1 MSPYQQDVIGTTLS
15 EYDIQAQKG
24 AQGVPA
30 AAIAAGAFGG
40 GREGVQRAE
49 YGAASDRN
57 RAALQAGLL
66 QQGFGQAQ
74 QLAAQQYQ
82 QQMGLAQAAP
92 QLARSTDC
100 RFNYIGWFRSISI
113 TSSTFC
119 TTTISTTTNDATI
132 ISCTTIW
139 FRYCKFNIWIPWS
152 TNHSNCSI
160 TKSITNFVRSRCYT

>member
-57 RAALQAGLL
+57 RAALQA
-66 QQGFGQAQ
+66 
-74 QLAAQQYQ
+74 
-82 QQMGLAQAAP
+82 
-92 QLARSTDC
+92 
-100 RFNYIGWFRSISI
+100 NYY
-113 TSSTFC
+113 
-119 TTTISTTTNDATI
+119 N
-132 ISCTTIW
+132 
-139 FRYCKFNIWIPWS
+139 KVLVKLN
-152 TNHSNCSI
+152 N
-160 TKSITNFVRSRCYT
+160 

>member
-1 MSPYQQDVIGTTLS
+1 MHTKHLCLPYQQDVIGTTLQ

-74 QLAAQQYQ
+74 QLA
-82 QQMGLAQAAP
+82 GQA
-92 QLARSTDC
+92 
-100 RFNYIGWFRSISI
+100 F
-113 TSSTFC
+113 
-119 TTTISTTTNDATI
+119 
-132 ISCTTIW
+132 
-139 FRYCKFNIWIPWS
+139 WS
-152 TNHSNCSI
+152 TNE
-160 TKSITNFVRSRCYT
+160 F